1 MKKIIGGA
9 ALFAALLAVAPT
21 AQAQNSSGL
30 SYGVSGGL
38 ILPVGK
44 LGDEQGSGF
53 NLQGLVTLK
62 PNSIPLAFRGELG
75 AFTVAGKTP
84 TVRVGGNATPSVTWV
99 SAIANAI
106 YAFEGSKDDTFV
118 PYIIGGIGLYSATK
132 QFGTGVGVNAGGG
145 VTFKL
150 SGFDA
155 FAEARFHNIS
165 SDFYTSRMIPITFGI
180 NFKP

>member
-1 MKKIIGGA
+1 MKTIIVGVA
-9 ALFAALLAVAPT
+9 MFATLAAVAPI

-30 SYGVSGGL
+30 MYGVSGGL

-75 AFTVAGKTP
+75 VFTVAGKTP
-84 TVRVGGNATPSVTWV
+84 TVRVGGIATPNVTWV
-99 SAIANAI
+99 SATANAI
-106 YAFEGSKDDTFV
+106 YNFERSKDDTFV
-118 PYIIGGIGLYSATK
+118 PYVIGGIGLYSATK

-145 VTFKL
+145 ISFKL

-165 SDFYTSRMIPITFGI
+165 SDFYTSRMIPITFGVS
-180 NFKP
+180 FKP